1 MSDTGISSEATS
13 FWVLFNLGYDN
24 DNIKKK
30 IVVCSRTAG
39 KSFRGYVIFLN
50 HAKLNLFMRT
60 LNWQNRV
67 NSSSCLSGTKW
78 TVPVKD

>member
-13 FWVLFNLGYDN
+13 FWVLFNLGCDN

-39 KSFRGYVIFLN
+39 KSFRGYVIFFEITPIEPLYADTKL
-50 HAKLNLFMRT
+50 AKPSDRILEVSL
-60 LNWQNRV
+60 
-67 NSSSCLSGTKW
+67 
-78 TVPVKD
+78 